1 MPDVTATGQVTSG
14 FGMPRLEL
22 ISDPARIGDSNVRQ
36 FLELWLAAHRDGRPP
51 GKEFLDPLR
60 LRFLLGSLSLLEVQR
75 EPLRFRYRLVGTDI
89 VQRLGMELTG
99 KWLDDHPDKALRSF
113 LIEGA
118 AMVYREGKPGY
129 CRAQT
134 RTLGEDWLLELV
146 AVPLLG
152 PDGEIAYIGA
162 GQTFPP
168 GKFDTLPERRS

>member
-1 MPDVTATGQVTSG
+1 MEATEPATGGSG
-14 FGMPRLEL
+14 APRLEL
-22 ISDPARIGDSNVRQ
+22 ISDPTRISDPNVRQ
-36 FLELWLAAHRDGRPP
+36 FLELWFAAHRDGRPP

-60 LRFLLGSLSLLEVQR
+60 LRFLLGSISLLEVQHQ
-75 EPLRFRYRLVGTDI
+75 PLRFRYRLVGTDI

-99 KWLDDHPDKALRSF
+99 KWLDDHPDKNLRPL

-118 AMVYREGKPGY
+118 AIVYREGKPGY

-152 PDGEIAYIGA
+152 ADGSIAYIGA
-162 GQTFPP
+162 GQSFPP
-168 GKFDTLPERRS
+168 GKPERPPGRGN

>member
-1 MPDVTATGQVTSG
+1 MAATGPVTSG
-14 FGMPRLEL
+14 FNVPRLEL
-22 ISDPARIGDSNVRQ
+22 ISDPARISDPNVRQ
-36 FLELWLAAHRDGRPP
+36 FLELWCAAHRDGRPP

-60 LRFLLGSLSLLEVQR
+60 LRFLLGSISLLEVQKQ
-75 EPLRFRYRLVGTDI
+75 PLRFRYRLVGTDI

-99 KWLDDHPDKALRSF
+99 KWLNDHPDKSLVPF
-113 LIEGA
+113 LLEGA

-152 PDGEIAYIGA
+152 PDGEIGYIGA

-168 GKFDTLPERRS
+168 GKLEYPAERS